1 MKRSIFFVSL
11 LACMALAVPSFSQ
24 NQIQIENPQKAL
36 GLDTIKQ
43 ICPTDLRQ
51 PNDKKPGTLFSYQGR
66 FYVAE
71 SVAALRQKQIIPQ
84 DPKAIIVI
92 HVMKQSLIDVYRTK
106 LPAKH
111 RDIQNVA
118 LIEDWE
124 L

>member
-1 MKRSIFFVSL
+1 MKRSILFVSL

-24 NQIQIENPQKAL
+24 SQTQIENPQKAL

-43 ICPTDLRQ
+43 IRPTDLRQ
-51 PNDKKPGTLFSYQGR
+51 PNDKNPGTLFSYKGH

-92 HVMKQSLIDVYRTK
+92 HVVKQSLIDVYRTK